1 LPVIRRLAIE
11 SEMME
16 TRQKDMF
23 KNIFSSTTGRRLAD
37 TRFVNVEI
45 CRGGSMPYPTGHRAE
60 VKKRIISSARGLFNR
75 RGFDQVSLDEIM
87 QGAGLTHGGF
97 YSYFKSKSDLYV
109 EALNCFFTDPEW
121 KNCWEGCEVD
131 LQSTDVGGQVIRAY
145 LSRQHFEDVENS
157 CPMVALPADV
167 TRGGVRLKRAFETV
181 FAAMVSILERSV
193 NGPSRRSG
201 RGNGRGSGHGS
212 GRNARSRAQ
221 AMAALCIGGMVVA
234 RAMENRASA
243 DALRDAC
250 MKVALEL
257 GGWQQPK
264 AATNGRR
271 AAATQVRSVASPA
284 N

>member
-37 TRFVNVEI
+37 THFVNVEI

-60 VKKRIISSARGLFNR
+60 VKKRIIASARGLFNR
-75 RGFDQVSLDEIM
+75 RGFEQVSLDEIM
-87 QGAGLTHGGF
+87 LGAGLTHGGF

-193 NGPSRRSG
+193 NGTGHRSG
-201 RGNGRGSGHGS
+201 RDSSRNS

-264 AATNGRR
+264 AATNARR
-271 AAATQVRSVASPA
+271 AVATRRRPVASPA